1 MLSPTMALL
10 CRAVVPVFIQAFR
23 NHGNMEKLTLYKP
36 CLSEL
41 LCFSP
46 SFLLVSAALQLFCRF
61 LNACQI
67 SSSIRRERNV
77 APYPPNRSISA
88 GEIRRAPLFDVLP
101 RASSVVCSGLGGVQQ
116 NPCGGKQKRMG
127 LNSCNTQRGQP
138 DFRLIVSLFRFYP
151 YASHEVIQANIPL

>member
-61 LNACQI
+61 LNACWI

-88 GEIRRAPLFDVLP
+88 GEIRQAPSFDVLP
-101 RASSVVCSGLGGVQQ
+101 QASSVVCSGLGG
-116 NPCGGKQKRMG
+116 PTKPLWRETETHGSKQ
-127 LNSCNTQRGQP
+127 LQHSTWAA
-138 DFRLIVSLFRFYP
+138 RF
-151 YASHEVIQANIPL
+151 QADSEFVPILPLCLTWSDTG